1 MSVMN
6 NHLDTK
12 YIQIKG
18 YNHLGEDD
26 QRDSPSYTCYFAC
39 MDKCPGSRQSLGAPN
54 SNFCATL
61 TPIHGKFVRLK
72 KNIGLSLIYSCER
85 NLLLSSSCSS
95 IFIIHLLK
103 LHLLMLFSSQV
114 MSDSSVTPRIVAH
127 QAPLSMGFPIN
138 NTGVGG
144 HALLQGI
151 FLTQKSNS
159 RLLHYR
165 WIFFFFLYCR
175 ATKEAPMLHKLQ
187 SIELNRM
194 ILSLFPKAN
203 NQSN

>member
-1 MSVMN
+1 MLGLPWWLRSKKKKKKI
-6 NHLDTK
+6 HLQCRRCEFDLWVRKIPWRRAWPPTPV
-12 YIQIKG
+12 
-18 YNHLGEDD
+18 LL
-26 QRDSPSYTCYFAC
+26 
-39 MDKCPGSRQSLGAPN
+39 PGKPFSS
-54 SNFCATL
+54 
-61 TPIHGKFVRLK
+61 LK